1 MPQDVSTPAPP
12 ARPAVPTAMPKTA
25 AAREARRDV
34 TVTALRLVGED
45 RRRMIAEAAYFR
57 AEQRGFVPG
66 NELEDWLAAELEI
79 DDLYGPDEPR

>member
-1 MPQDVSTPAPP
+1 MPHDTPTAVATRPPVAAAPP
-12 ARPAVPTAMPKTA
+12 KGASAR
-25 AAREARRDV
+25 AARADV
-34 TVTALRLVGED
+34 TVKSVQFVGED

-79 DDLYGPDEPR
+79 DAIVGADEPR